1 MLTPLENQNPT
12 NDHAFKLQAALVSKT
27 WKMCSAESLTGG
39 LISAEMTASPG
50 ASQWWNGALVVYSN
64 EAKTKL
70 LGISEAML
78 RDEGPVSNNVAENMA
93 VAALMRSNSNISVAV
108 TGVAGPDSDEMGNPV
123 GTVYIANAWWGSD
136 GWVKSHVTK
145 HAFEGSRHD
154 IRDQT
159 VQEAMAQTLHVMNT

>member
-1 MLTPLENQNPT
+1 MNTTIEMQSPNERLSSDLQS
-12 NDHAFKLQAALVSKT
+12 KLLSKH

-39 LISAEMTASPG
+39 LISAAMTASPG

-64 EAKTKL
+64 EAKTQL

-93 VAALMRSNSNISVAV
+93 VASLMRSDSNISVAV

-145 HAFEGSRHD
+145 HAFQGTRGD

-159 VQEAMAQTLHVMNT
+159 VQEAMSQTLQVMNT